1 MNSIEDMDF
10 ESSSESAG
18 DMIPQPANREAK
30 KIQKKRKEK
39 IVKESLDM
47 HGFNMEMFRAYPH
60 MLKDGEVPTY
70 LLAEHLGDDLENIEK
85 KVVPKIKREFKDKI
99 MFPTLEHV

>member
-30 KIQKKRKEK
+30 KI
-39 IVKESLDM
+39 
-47 HGFNMEMFRAYPH
+47 
-60 MLKDGEVPTY
+60 
-70 LLAEHLGDDLENIEK
+70 
-85 KVVPKIKREFKDKI
+85 
-99 MFPTLEHV
+99 